1 LELLNKVL
9 VGDLS
14 KTSALVSV
22 EVDVVNVKRRCFK
35 RRDAEEVILGIKR
48 DTAIAELVSSY
59 VALVL
64 LAELEND
71 LYFVVLEGDQWQCKT
86 GVAAEPELEGNIESS
101 GFGLSKGGT
110 SKSEGVANHIVISYL
125 MAGLLRE
132 LVPDVKPITILF
144 INALSTDFNFNV
156 ADENVADVVDPSEAI
171 VAIIN
176 IGLLVSNNRA
186 LNKGKSD
193 LKVNTMNKITIAGN
207 GASNSLAEVSSSVKD
222 LLNRLHR
229 EVSVTTIHNL
239 EKSNLGVSSEINILS
254 TIGYELHQT
263 T

>member
-1 LELLNKVL
+1 VVKVQFNLDILAGYRFVACELKLLNKVL

-14 KTSALVSV
+14 KTSSLVSV
-22 EVDVVNVKRRCFK
+22 EVDVVNVKRSCFK

-71 LYFVVLEGDQWQCKT
+71 LYLMILQSYQWQCKT

-101 GFGLSKGGT
+101 GFGLSKSGT

-132 LVPDVKPITILF
+132 LVPDVKPITVLF
-144 INALSTDFNFNV
+144 V
-156 ADENVADVVDPSEAI
+156 A
-171 VAIIN
+171 
-176 IGLLVSNNRA
+176 
-186 LNKGKSD
+186 
-193 LKVNTMNKITIAGN
+193 
-207 GASNSLAEVSSSVKD
+207 
-222 LLNRLHR
+222 
-229 EVSVTTIHNL
+229 
-239 EKSNLGVSSEINILS
+239 
-254 TIGYELHQT
+254 
-263 T
+263 

>member
-1 LELLNKVL
+1 M
-9 VGDLS
+9 GDLS

-48 DTAIAELVSSY
+48 DTAVAELVSSY

-71 LYFVVLEGDQWQCKT
+71 LYLMVLEGDQGESKT

-110 SKSEGVANHIVISYL
+110 SKSEGVSNHIVISYL

-144 INALSTDFNFNV
+144 V
-156 ADENVADVVDPSEAI
+156 AYM
-171 VAIIN
+171 
-176 IGLLVSNNRA
+176 IGLFLCTF
-186 LNKGKSD
+186 GFP
-193 LKVNTMNKITIAGN
+193 
-207 GASNSLAEVSSSVKD
+207 KD
-222 LLNRLHR
+222 
-229 EVSVTTIHNL
+229 
-239 EKSNLGVSSEINILS
+239 
-254 TIGYELHQT
+254 
-263 T
+263 